1 MISDRSTPTGTL
13 HAGARA
19 HSPEQV
25 ARIPLVGTWLL
36 IGADF
41 FFVLPLFFAFFFLQ
55 QANMN
60 GMWQPKGVHPPNWIL
75 GAAVFALVA
84 IGVGL
89 AHSGLKNLHR
99 QSTLAKFSNTGRA
112 ASALLL
118 GSVVINIWQ
127 LSHVGYGISS
137 GAYASCFFAMQI
149 VLTIQVA
156 ALALWVLSLANRAGY
171 ESQHPILMPDPD
183 SDLEVATPISALAR
197 SYEMFAL
204 FLGSVVLLGW
214 VVCYYL

>member
-1 MISDRSTPTGTL
+1 MISDRSTPTGSL
-13 HAGARA
+13 RVGARA

-25 ARIPLVGTWLL
+25 AQIPVVGGWLL
-36 IGADF
+36 VGADF

-60 GMWQPKGVHPPNWIL
+60 GMWQPKGVHPPSWIL

-84 IGVGL
+84 IGVLL
-89 AHSGLKNLHR
+89 AHSGLKNLR
-99 QSTLAKFSNTGRA
+99 QQSTLAKFTNTGRL
-112 ASALLL
+112 ASVVLL

-127 LSHVGYGISS
+127 LSHVGFGISS

-156 ALALWVLSLANRAGY
+156 VLALWVLSLANRSGY

-183 SDLEVATPISALAR
+183 SDQEVATPISALAR

-204 FLGSVVLLGW
+204 FLGAVVLLGW

>member
-1 MISDRSTPTGTL
+1 MISDRSTPGGTL
-13 HAGARA
+13 RAGARA

-60 GMWQPKGVHPPNWIL
+60 DMWQPKGVHPPNWIL

-89 AHSGLKNLHR
+89 AHSGLKNLHH
-99 QSTLAKFSNTGRA
+99 QSTLAKFTNTGRA

-118 GSVVINIWQ
+118 GSVIINIWQ
-127 LSHVGYGISS
+127 LSHVGFGISS

-149 VLTIQVA
+149 VLTIQVG

-183 SDLEVATPISALAR
+183 SDLEVATPISALAL
-197 SYEMFAL
+197 SYEHFAL

-214 VVCYYL
+214 LVCYYL

>member
-1 MISDRSTPTGTL
+1 MISDNSAPAGVMRP
-13 HAGARA
+13 GARA

-55 QANMN
+55 QANLN
-60 GMWQPKGVHPPNWIL
+60 HMWQPTGVHPPNWIL

-84 IGVGL
+84 VGVLL
-89 AHSGLKNLHR
+89 AQSGLKNLQH
-99 QSTLAKFSNTGRA
+99 QSTLASFTTTGRA

-127 LSHVGYGISS
+127 LSHVGFGISS

-171 ESQHPILMPDPD
+171 ESQHPIAMPDPD
-183 SDLEVATPISALAR
+183 SEMEVATPISALAR
-197 SYEMFAL
+197 SYELFAL